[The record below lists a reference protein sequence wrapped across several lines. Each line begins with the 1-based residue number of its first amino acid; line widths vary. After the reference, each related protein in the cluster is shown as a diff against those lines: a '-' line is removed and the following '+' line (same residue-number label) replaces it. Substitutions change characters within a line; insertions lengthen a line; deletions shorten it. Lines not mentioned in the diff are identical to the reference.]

1 MAKKE
6 TSYKDAITE
15 IEEIIQKIENEE
27 LEIDELSEKV
37 KRASALIKIC
47 QKKIYQTENEIQK
60 IIDNIDIN

>member
-15 IEEIIQKIENEE
+15 IDEIIQKIENEE

-37 KRASALIKIC
+37 KRASVLIKIC

-60 IIDNIDIN
+60 IIDDIDIN